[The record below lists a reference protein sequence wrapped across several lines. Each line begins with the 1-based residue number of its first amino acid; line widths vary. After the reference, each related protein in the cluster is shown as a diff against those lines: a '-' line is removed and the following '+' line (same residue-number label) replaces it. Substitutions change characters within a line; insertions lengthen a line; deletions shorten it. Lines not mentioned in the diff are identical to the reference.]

1 MWGAPGVMRGSLRG
15 KAEAGRRG
23 RQHVDARL
31 ALVQALG
38 EGACGCRRNHFPR
51 DHGAGASPEHL
62 RTTGRAAHAAPRA
75 SPSSHP
81 QGAAAPR
88 GFTQRL

>member
-1 MWGAPGVMRGSLRG
+1 MWGAPGVP
-15 KAEAGRRG
+15 
-23 RQHVDARL
+23 VARL
-31 ALVQALG
+31 VPDERQPQRKSGGWAAGAPVQALR